1 MEMNLPEEL
10 IGEILSYTT
19 ISDDLSLFFVC
30 QSFNDYILK
39 NIKTLRLKTNDFCK
53 EFNISQLCQ
62 YMNKHKEVTFMFDLM
77 KYEYQLDIE
86 RYVEKQ
92 KKKYKKYRC
101 KPEINEWIFIEIGEY
116 TNKSKEL
123 KILNVIFE
131 HVFGTSFNIQA
142 DFTYEFGLIIEINCI
157 KDKYQFKMLAIGN
170 ETYDDG
176 DRDMTTIINKKYNEE
191 TIINIL
197 SGILYYRPLL
207 PITGS
212 FHGNSNIPLI
222 YDNLKNNI
230 EKGIRYADKEPFYRR
245 IILMQ
250 NREWLLYR

>member
-1 MEMNLPEEL
+1 MNLPEEL
-10 IGEILSYTT
+10 FGEILSYTT

-39 NIKTLRLKTNDFCK
+39 NIKNIRLKTNDFCK

-62 YMNKHKEVTFMFDLM
+62 YMNKHKEVTFMSDLM
-77 KYEYQLDIE
+77 KYEYKLDIE
-86 RYVEKQ
+86 KYVEKQ
-92 KKKYKKYRC
+92 KKKYKNYRC
-101 KPEINEWIFIEIGEY
+101 KPEINGWIFIEIGEY

-142 DFTYEFGLIIEINCI
+142 DFTDKFGLIIEINCT
-157 KDKYQFKMLAIGN
+157 KDKYQLKMYAAGKI
-170 ETYDDG
+170 YDG
-176 DRDMTTIINKKYNEE
+176 DCDMTTIINKKYNEE
-191 TIINIL
+191 TLINIL
-197 SGILYYRPLL
+197 SGILYYKPLL

-222 YDNLKNNI
+222 YDNLKNTI
-230 EKGIRYADKEPFYRR
+230 EKGIIYADKEPFYRR
-245 IILMQ
+245 IILME
-250 NREWLLYR
+250 NREWLNDK